1 MTTAI
6 LPYICLEMDP
16 LVGSKTRAIQQ
27 ALKSGSRESQSHE
40 AAQALALAIESIV
53 EKVVQSLFEDL
64 SRTYPDNKLYRVALK
79 VSKEI
84 HGKIQAY
91 LEWLT
96 KFLSNERLGVVTAW
110 YLSLIQS
117 LNKKEPDQEY
127 LVVQLNSELSIRAR
141 RTIDDLRSGRS
152 KDLDAGVEILI
163 EIVDELLIPFVYE
176 PKRLM
181 KFNLVVSKSLDGI
194 IYMIKTLS
202 YRELRTLAKH
212 LPPDHLPII
221 LTHLEKNFRDTSHP
235 V

>member
-96 KFLSNERLGVVTAW
+96 KFLSNERLGVVTSW

-141 RTIDDLRSGRS
+141 RTIDNLRSGRS